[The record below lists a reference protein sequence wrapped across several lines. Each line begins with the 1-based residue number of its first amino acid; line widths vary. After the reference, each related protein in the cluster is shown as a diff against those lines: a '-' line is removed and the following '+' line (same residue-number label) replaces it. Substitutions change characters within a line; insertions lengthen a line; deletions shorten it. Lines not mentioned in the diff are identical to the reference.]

1 MQRIVLD
8 TNCLLIS
15 LPRISPYR
23 IIWDRFLEGQFI
35 LCVSSEIIE
44 EYSEIISNKTTS
56 EIANNVIATIL
67 NAKNT
72 ELVTPYYRFN
82 LIQTDK
88 DDNKFVDCA
97 ITAGARYV
105 VTEDHHYD
113 VIKWKDFP
121 GLEVIGLDDFL
132 RHLKKEGN
140 P

>member
-72 ELVTPYYRFN
+72 ELVRRYHEKMGAQLLRMPHPYRMFIDEEAAHRLLAIYN
-82 LIQTDK
+82 L
-88 DDNKFVDCA
+88 
-97 ITAGARYV
+97 GG
-105 VTEDHHYD
+105 E
-113 VIKWKDFP
+113 
-121 GLEVIGLDDFL
+121 
-132 RHLKKEGN
+132 
-140 P
+140 

>member
-88 DDNKFVDCA
+88 DDNKFVDCC
-97 ITAGARYV
+97 ITANANYIVSNDR
-105 VTEDHHYD
+105 HFD
-113 VIKWKDFP
+113 VLKNVEFP
-121 GLEVIGLDDFL
+121 HVNVISVKEFSELQRL
-132 RHLKKEGN
+132 RH
-140 P
+140 

>member
-67 NAKNT
+67 NSKNT

-88 DDNKFVDCA
+88 DDNKFVDCC
-97 ITAGARYV
+97 ITANANYIVSNDR
-105 VTEDHHYD
+105 HFD
-113 VIKWKDFP
+113 VLKHIEFP
-121 GLEVIGLDDFL
+121 HVNVISVKEFSELQRL
-132 RHLKKEGN
+132 RH
-140 P
+140 